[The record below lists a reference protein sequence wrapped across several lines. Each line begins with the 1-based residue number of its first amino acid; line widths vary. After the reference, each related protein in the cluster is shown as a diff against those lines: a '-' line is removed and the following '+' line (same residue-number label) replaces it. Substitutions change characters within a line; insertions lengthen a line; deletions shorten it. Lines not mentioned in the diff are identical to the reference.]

1 MTLAHA
7 NDGQPAE
14 GEAGPDSGNL
24 RVSLQTAYESG
35 IPPARD
41 RLSRSTD
48 SDAALEQLEM
58 VMVESTRAEA
68 NLGLL
73 LRGLR
78 HLTTGASAAQEANAV
93 LMQELEALRIR
104 ISKVYES
111 ESLLKQRVQSL
122 ENAVDSSVR
131 ERESWLAQE
140 DAFLVGLLDDHEQKL
155 FDVERKHERHL
166 AELDLALEEMRLQ
179 RDGARSDA
187 TRMIYERDA
196 AVALLNEPI
205 ASTEREPSP
214 LPPSSGGYSSPA
226 GGRSPSGGYSSYS
239 SYSSPAGGRQPS
251 SGGYA
256 ASPPIPR
263 SSPTAS
269 SPSSSSR
276 IPLGSVKLPPV
287 LKPKLDLGSRPL
299 VGYSLTT
306 QPGQEGERGS
316 GSSPDGSRS
325 PKK

>member
-7 NDGQPAE
+7 NDGKPSE
-14 GEAGPDSGNL
+14 EDAGPDSGNL
-24 RVSLQTAYESG
+24 RVGLQTAYESG
-35 IPPARD
+35 IPPARE

-58 VMVESTRAEA
+58 VLVESTRAEA

-93 LMQELEALRIR
+93 LMQELEALRTR

-122 ENAVDSSVR
+122 ENVVDVARR
-131 ERESWLAQE
+131 ERETWLAQE
-140 DAFLVGLLDDHEQKL
+140 DAFLVGLLDEHEQKV
-155 FDVERKHERHL
+155 FDIERKHEHQL

-179 RDGARSDA
+179 RDGARAEA
-187 TRMIYERDA
+187 TRMVYERDA

-214 LPPSSGGYSSPA
+214 RPPSSADFSSPA
-226 GGRSPSGGYSSYS
+226 GGRPGTDSGGYV
-239 SYSSPAGGRQPS
+239 
-251 SGGYA
+251 
-256 ASPPIPR
+256 SPPIPR
-263 SSPTAS
+263 SAPNAG
-269 SPSSSSR
+269 SSSSASR
-276 IPLGSVKLPPV
+276 IALGSVKLTPV
-287 LKPKLDLGSRPL
+287 LKPKPELGSRPL
-299 VGYSLTT
+299 VGYSLTND
-306 QPGQEGERGS
+306 EGERR
-316 GSSPDGSRS
+316 PDSSRS

>member
-7 NDGQPAE
+7 ADGKPSQAD
-14 GEAGPDSGNL
+14 AVPDSGNQ
-24 RVSLQTAYESG
+24 RFSLQTAYESG
-35 IPPARD
+35 IPPARE

-48 SDAALEQLEM
+48 SDAALEQLEL
-58 VMVESTRAEA
+58 VLVESTRAEA
-68 NLGLL
+68 SLGLL

-93 LMQELEALRIR
+93 LMQELEALRTR

-122 ENAVDSSVR
+122 ENALDVSGR

-140 DAFLVGLLDDHEQKL
+140 DAFLVGLLDEHEQKV
-155 FDVERKHERHL
+155 FDIERKHEHQL

-179 RDGARSDA
+179 RDGARAEA

-196 AVALLNEPI
+196 AVALLNEPV

-214 LPPSSGGYSSPA
+214 RPPSSSDFSSPA
-226 GGRSPSGGYSSYS
+226 GGRPTSDSGGYV
-239 SYSSPAGGRQPS
+239 
-251 SGGYA
+251 
-256 ASPPIPR
+256 SPPIAR
-263 SSPTAS
+263 SSTTAS
-269 SPSSSSR
+269 SPFASS
-276 IPLGSVKLPPV
+276 PLALGAVKLTPV
-287 LKPKLDLGSRPL
+287 LKPKAELGSRPL
-299 VGYSLTT
+299 IGYSLTND
-306 QPGQEGERGS
+306 EGERR
-316 GSSPDGSRS
+316 PDSSRS